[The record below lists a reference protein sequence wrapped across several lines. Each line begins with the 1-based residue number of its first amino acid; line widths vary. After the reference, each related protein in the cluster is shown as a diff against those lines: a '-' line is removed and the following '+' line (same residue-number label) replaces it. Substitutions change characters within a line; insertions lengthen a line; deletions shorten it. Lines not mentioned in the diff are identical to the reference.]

1 MIFEETDM
9 KIYDISLTIDE
20 NLPTWPGDP
29 AAIRRRVKKIE
40 EGSNANVSELVMGAH
55 TGTHVDA
62 PYHFLSGGSTIE
74 SLPLDVLVG
83 PVQVVE
89 LPLECDLIDGA
100 AVACAGIK
108 PGAERVLFKT
118 RNSTFWHKEKVVFEE
133 GFVGVS
139 KDGAEKLVEL
149 GVKFVGLD
157 YLSIAPYKQS
167 RPTHEVLLNAGVV
180 ILEGVDL
187 TGVPAGI
194 YTLYCLPLKLG
205 GADGAPA
212 RAILMES

>member
-1 MIFEETDM
+1 M

-29 AAIRRRVKKIE
+29 AAVRRRVKKIE

-118 RNSTFWHKEKVVFEE
+118 RNSTFWQKEKVVFEE